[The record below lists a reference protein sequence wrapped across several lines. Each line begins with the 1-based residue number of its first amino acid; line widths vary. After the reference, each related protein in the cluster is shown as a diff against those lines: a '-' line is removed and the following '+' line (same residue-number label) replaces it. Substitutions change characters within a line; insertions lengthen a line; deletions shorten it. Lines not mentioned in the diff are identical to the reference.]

1 MASPRGFEPPTSGL
15 GNRCSIRLSYGD
27 VAADIAFDVRGVCPF
42 WAAAGAG
49 TRANSLPAFPAV
61 SALRFTARN
70 PSDAVSKRLFRLDCG
85 RLNVTRSSRNLS
97 RIASRIVSANLTSRA
112 GVRRRRI
119 CFFGSRWSSS
129 AWSGPCQGVALSEEP
144 LGHAGGSPGGTD
156 AFNPVAPSVAEG
168 PSLYR
173 RRFVAEKRSLDYARD
188 DGCCQSS
195 SYSSFSSQ

>member
-1 MASPRGFEPPTSGL
+1 M
-15 GNRCSIRLSYGD
+15 
-27 VAADIAFDVRGVCPF
+27 AADIAFDVRGVCPF
-42 WAAAGAG
+42 WGAAGAG

-70 PSDAVSKRLFRLDCG
+70 PSDAVSRRLFRLDCG

-97 RIASRIVSANLTSRA
+97 GIASRIVSANRTSGA

-144 LGHAGGSPGGTD
+144 LGHAGGESRWHGRLLKPGSGGGTVRHD
-156 AFNPVAPSVAEG
+156 RLFLSKNLLNLSNFVGAV
-168 PSLYR
+168 R
-173 RRFVAEKRSLDYARD
+173 RRLFYPLRPSGTSPARAPVKAPERGRRRAERD
-188 DGCCQSS
+188 V
-195 SYSSFSSQ
+195 